1 MALRVTIYLETLGK
15 VGLRT
20 LAEQNHFKAVYLAKK
35 LGAIQGF
42 RVLNQR
48 FFNEF
53 TLETPPQASTWLDAL
68 RKQGIRG
75 GLDLSQRAFGKENC
89 LLVAV
94 TEKHTKSDLDG
105 FVKALKD
112 AL

>member
-1 MALRVTIYLETLGK
+1 
-15 VGLRT
+15 
-20 LAEQNHFKAVYLAKK
+20 
-35 LGAIQGF
+35 
-42 RVLNQR
+42 
-48 FFNEF
+48 
-53 TLETPPQASTWLDAL
+53 LDAL